1 MQMIRPESPETVK
14 TMTTQQTK
22 PFGAVIIDTRW
33 RTQTYSHTVAILFTQ
48 HLVSHL
54 RNFYKYEH
62 IK

>member
-1 MQMIRPESPETVK
+1 MIRPESPETVK

-33 RTQTYSHTVAILFTQ
+33 RTQTYGHTFAILLTQ

-54 RNFYKYEH
+54 HNFHKYEH

>member
-1 MQMIRPESPETVK
+1 MRPPESVKTVN

-33 RTQTYSHTVAILFTQ
+33 RTHTYGNTFAILFSQ

-54 RNFYKYEH
+54 HNFDKYED